1 MYSSDQTHRLQ
12 KLTTTLLP
20 SAREHS
26 LGKAKLEDLREVL
39 RFHEYRYAILNDP
52 LISDFE
58 YDILYKNLEKI
69 EAEHPELISADSPT
83 QRVAKGLT
91 KEFPTVQHLVPM
103 LSLENSYNEEDL
115 LDWDRKARELTGL
128 EELEYCVE
136 PKFDGASISLTYEND
151 QLLRGVTRGDG
162 VAGDEITTNIRQI
175 RSVPLSAAFSRYGL
189 QLIEIRGE
197 VLMNK
202 DNFKKYNEQL
212 AEQGNAPLANPRNA
226 AAGSLRI
233 KDPKEVSRR
242 NLEAFLYHVSY
253 FTTLEGWQVADGHVS
268 VPGEDPAPEAGQAPR
283 SQGGAG
289 GPAGGPGVGG
299 AKNAR
304 SAAKKSAEA
313 AGAELPVHQALKTHS
328 GSLKMLW
335 DLGFRSPQKEK
346 QVLKGIKAVVDYCHQ
361 FEKQRDDLPYEI
373 DGMVIKVNSI
383 ALQDRMGM
391 TTHHPRWAIA
401 FKFKARQATSTL
413 RKVEFQVG
421 RTGSITPVAKIDP
434 VPLSG
439 VTVSSVSLFNEEM
452 VREKDLRIGDQVL
465 VERAGDVIP
474 YIVKALPEV
483 RTGKETPIVF
493 PTKCPVC
500 GTKLEKPE
508 EEAVWRCVNI
518 NCPAQV
524 VERIIHFAS
533 KDAMDIRSFGEANV
547 KKFFELG
554 FLRDIPGIYRLP
566 YDKIREL
573 EGFGEKSVSNL
584 QSAIETSRQQP
595 LHRLIFGL
603 GIRYV
608 GETTAKVLA
617 ATVGNLSEFSGYSI
631 EDLQN
636 LEDVGPKVATSVHQ
650 FFHNPENLHLIK
662 ELGSLGL
669 NLESQKSRG
678 GASGGNLNGQTFL
691 FTGTLSRL
699 KRSEAE
705 EAVEKNG
712 GKLLSGVSSKL
723 NYLVVGEDAGSKLEK
738 AKKIPSIQILT
749 EDELI
754 RLLADQGSAAE
765 GRH

>member
-12 KLTTTLLP
+12 QLTAAVLSQANEKTLDK
-20 SAREHS
+20 AR
-26 LGKAKLEDLREVL
+26 LEDLREVL

-58 YDILYKNLEKI
+58 YDTLYKALEKI
-69 EAEHPELISADSPT
+69 EQEHPELVSSDSPT
-83 QRVAKGLT
+83 QRVASGLT

-128 EELEYCVE
+128 EELDYCIE

-151 QLLRGVTRGDG
+151 RLLRGVTRGDG

-175 RSVPLSAAFSRYGL
+175 RSVPLSAAFSRYGI

-197 VLMNK
+197 ILINK
-202 DNFKKYNEQL
+202 NNFKKYNDQL
-212 AEQGNAPLANPRNA
+212 AEQHLPPLANPRNA

-233 KDPKEVSRR
+233 KDSKEVSRR

-253 FTTLEGWQVADGHVS
+253 FTPQT
-268 VPGEDPAPEAGQAPR
+268 PNPA
-283 SQGGAG
+283 
-289 GPAGGPGVGG
+289 
-299 AKNAR
+299 
-304 SAAKKSAEA
+304 
-313 AGAELPVHQALKTHS
+313 LTTHS

-335 DLGFRSPQKEK
+335 DLGFRSPQKELRT
-346 QVLKGIKAVVDYCHQ
+346 VKGIRAVIDYCHA
-361 FEKQRDDLPYEI
+361 FEQQRDELPYEI
-373 DGMVIKVNSI
+373 DGMVIKVDSI

-401 FKFKARQATSTL
+401 FKFKARQATSIL

-439 VTVSSVSLFNEEM
+439 VTVGSVSLFNEDV
-452 VREKDLRIGDQVL
+452 VREKDLMIGDHVL

-474 YIVKALPEV
+474 YIVKPLVEL
-483 RTGKETPIVF
+483 RTGKETAIVF
-493 PTKCPVC
+493 PKECPVC
-500 GTKLEKPE
+500 HDPLVKPE
-508 EEAVWRCVNI
+508 GEAVWRCVNI
-518 NCPAQV
+518 TCPAQV

-533 KDAMDIRSFGEANV
+533 KDAMDIRSFGDANV
-547 KKFFELG
+547 RKFYEMG
-554 FLRDIPGIYRLP
+554 FLTDIPGIYRLP

-573 EGFGEKSVSNL
+573 EGFGEKSVNNL
-584 QSAIETSRQQP
+584 QAAVEASLQQP

-608 GETTAKVLA
+608 GETTAKILA
-617 ATVGNLSEFSGYSI
+617 ATVSHLTDLAGYSV
-631 EDLQN
+631 EDLQA
-636 LEDVGPKVATSVHQ
+636 LEDVGPKVATSVYQ
-650 FFHNPENLHLIK
+650 FFHNPDNLHLVK
-662 ELGSLGL
+662 ELESLGL
-669 NLESQKSRG
+669 SLKSG
-678 GASGGNLNGQTFL
+678 KSKAAAGGNLDGQTFL
-691 FTGTLSRL
+691 FTGTLNRL
-699 KRSEAE
+699 KRSDAEA
-705 EAVEKNG
+705 AVEKNG

-738 AKKIPSIQILT
+738 AKKIPAIHILT
-749 EDELI
+749 EDEFIKLI
-754 RLLADQGSAAE
+754 SNQGQ
-765 GRH
+765 